1 MVWSLLNAMQAV
13 PIAKLLDDAMGHY
26 KDDSTFTPGM
36 PRDQAEKIIHAV
48 MWMASCKSNST
59 SNAYA
64 HDAFFYA
71 VGEETL
77 AWLVS
82 RLEFEKQCVATRT
95 DSTPM
100 EKQND

>member
-1 MVWSLLNAMQAV
+1 MAWSLLNAMQAA
-13 PIAKLLDDAMGHY
+13 PIEKLLDDAMGPY
-26 KDDSTFTPGM
+26 KDDPTFTPGM

-48 MWMASCKSNST
+48 MWMAACRSNST
-59 SNAYA
+59 SNAHA

-82 RLEFEKQCVATRT
+82 RAEFEKQCVSTST
-95 DSTPM
+95 DSTFM
-100 EKQND
+100 EKT